1 MSPAGSLP
9 STSGSLRSPALALI
23 LLLGALS
30 ASYLYG
36 LGGVGLLGPDEPR
49 YASIARE
56 MARSGD
62 WITPRLWG
70 EPWFEKPPLLYWLT
84 ALGRLAGLDDH
95 WAPRVPIAL
104 LSVLFLAAYL
114 LLLRRIESPRTAWIA
129 TLILSTTA
137 GWSAY
142 SQIGV
147 TDLPLAATFNAALL
161 LALLWLETGSRPAI
175 LGAGLCFGLAIL
187 AKGLVPFVLV
197 LPLLWLVRRR
207 WRELVLPAI
216 AAAAVAV
223 PWYAALLALHGRAF
237 FGEFFL
243 RHHLA
248 RFSSGET
255 LHAQPFWFYLP
266 VLLGALFPWPA
277 ALALLSRRALLSP
290 AMRILAA
297 TALFGFVFFSVAAGK
312 LPGYILPLLPPLCAL
327 LARALDS
334 APRAGRTLA
343 LSAFLLGLCPVI
355 AGILPDSL
363 LFGLRRASF
372 EDVDLNFFALI
383 LPFAALAWWLDRTAR
398 RIHAVTLVAALAALG
413 LLFVKFSAGPALDQ
427 AVSARG
433 LWRKVAPRAQST
445 CVDSLHRAWRYGL
458 NYYSVV
464 PLPDCD
470 GGNARFMLRQEPNS
484 IPRLQPRP

>member
-1 MSPAGSLP
+1 M
-9 STSGSLRSPALALI
+9 PALALI
-23 LLLGALS
+23 LLLAAL
-30 ASYLYG
+30 AAAYLYG

-56 MARSGD
+56 MALSGD

-70 EPWFEKPPLLYWLT
+70 EPWFEKPPLLYWLI

-95 WAPRVPIAL
+95 WAPRAPVAL
-104 LSVLFLAAYL
+104 LSVLFLAAYC
-114 LLLRRIESPRTAWIA
+114 LLLRRICNPRTAWIA
-129 TLILSTTA
+129 TLVLSTSA

-161 LALLWLETGSRPAI
+161 LALLWFQSGSRPAI
-175 LGAGLCFGLAIL
+175 LGAGCCFGFALL
-187 AKGLVPFVLV
+187 AKGLVPLVLI
-197 LPLLWLVRRR
+197 LPLLWFARRR
-207 WRELVLPAI
+207 WRELVLPAT
-216 AAAAVAV
+216 AAAVVAL
-223 PWYAALLALHGRAF
+223 PWYGAVLALHGRAF

-277 ALALLSRRALLSP
+277 ALTLLSRRVLISP
-290 AMRILAA
+290 ATRILAA
-297 TALFGFVFFSVAAGK
+297 TALFGFVFFSIAAGK

-327 LARALDS
+327 LALALDS
-334 APRAGRTLA
+334 AERAGRTLA
-343 LSAFLLGLCPVI
+343 LTAFLLGLCPVI

-372 EDVDLNFFALI
+372 EDVDLNLFALV
-383 LPFAALAWWLDRTAR
+383 LPLAVLAWWLDRAGR
-398 RIHAVTLVAALAALG
+398 RLHAVVLVAALASLG
-413 LLFVKFSAGPALDQ
+413 FVFVKFTTGPALDQ

-433 LWRKVAPRAQST
+433 LWRKVAPRANST
-445 CVDSLHRAWRYGL
+445 CVDSLHRSWRYGL

-470 GGNARFMLRQEPNS
+470 TAPAPFILRQEPGS
-484 IPRLQPRP
+484 MPRFEPRH